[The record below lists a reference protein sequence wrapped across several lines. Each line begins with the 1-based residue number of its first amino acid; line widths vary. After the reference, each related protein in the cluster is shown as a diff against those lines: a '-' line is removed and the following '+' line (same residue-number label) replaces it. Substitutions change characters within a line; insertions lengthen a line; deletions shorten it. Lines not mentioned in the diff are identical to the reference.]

1 MDDLIPI
8 LGILC
13 AVGLPMVFLIL
24 VGTRMIKSRHEERME
39 MIRQG
44 IILEEPEKKVN
55 RYVALRNGLLL
66 VGIALGLFVG
76 LLVSE
81 GRDPFSRYFILWTM
95 PVLFAG
101 FAFLVYFFIAQKMQK
116 AENEKNK
123 EV

>member
-1 MDDLIPI
+1 MDNLIPI

-81 GRDPFSRYFILWTM
+81 GRDSFSRYFILWTM